1 MGEIDFSTPV
11 TWIAAGST
19 FLLVASIW
27 FSGMILLR
35 LRRQWAAEKI
45 ESRLQLEKGAHRDA
59 PWSLQLWRDG
69 QMVAAFGPGQS
80 WRERYALRLE
90 TLRKTLGWRM
100 SAISVMLMY
109 AGFILLTAGAALV
122 FTENIVFALMA
133 GMAAAVGPYIYV
145 QRQFDR
151 QNALFERQFAEA
163 LGLATRSLRAGQ
175 PLMGAFRLIVEEM
188 DPPVS
193 LIFEEICQQQALGVS
208 LDEAVHHVAQNTTS
222 SDLKLFAASM
232 GIQIRSGGNV
242 ADMMDR
248 LADVIRD
255 RMRLHRRARVL
266 TAQTQLSKRVL
277 IVIPFIIFT
286 LLYLLNRDYLAPLY
300 QTPIGRSMLLVA
312 CIFLVL
318 GRWVMN
324 RIAVLR
330 Y

>member
-1 MGEIDFSTPV
+1 MSQTSVGMIL
-11 TWIAAGST
+11 TWITAASA

-27 FSGMILLR
+27 FSGMILLK

-45 ESRLQLEKGAHRDA
+45 ESRLQLAQGHQRDV
-59 PWSLQLWRDG
+59 PWTLQLWRDG
-69 QMVAAFGPGQS
+69 QIVPGFGTGQS
-80 WRERYALRLE
+80 MRERYAARLQ
-90 TLRKTLGWRM
+90 TLRRTLGWRM
-100 SAISVMLMY
+100 SALSVMLMY
-109 AGFILLTAGAALV
+109 AGFILLAAAAALV
-122 FTENIVFALMA
+122 LTANIVFALMA
-133 GMAAAVGPYIYV
+133 ALAAAVAPYIYV

-175 PLMGAFRLIVEEM
+175 PLMGAFHLIVEEM

-193 LIFEEICQQQALGVS
+193 RIFEEICQQQALGVS
-208 LDEAVHHVAQNTTS
+208 LDEAVRKVAQNTTS
-222 SDLKLFAASM
+222 DDLKLFAASM

-277 IVIPFIIFT
+277 IVIPFVIFT

-300 QTPIGRSMLLVA
+300 QTSIGRSMLLVA
-312 CIFLVL
+312 CIFLVA